1 MMCSLY
7 PGQSSLSAGAL
18 RYRAWAQ
25 SWSSAALAARSN
37 VLACEIPFTAEPGGL
52 QSMESRSEERTPLLG
67 DVSTPHPQPCLEC
80 GRLVTLQGLPLLD
93 NESCLFRVVTHS
105 WGSQGQQQV
114 TQFPVKSTE
123 ALL

>member
-1 MMCSLY
+1 MRTYISFGFWIDWALGFCGGHCQA
-7 PGQSSLSAGAL
+7 GQ
-18 RYRAWAQ
+18 
-25 SWSSAALAARSN
+25 
-37 VLACEIPFTAEPGGL
+37 IP
-52 QSMESRSEERTPLLG
+52 TPLLG